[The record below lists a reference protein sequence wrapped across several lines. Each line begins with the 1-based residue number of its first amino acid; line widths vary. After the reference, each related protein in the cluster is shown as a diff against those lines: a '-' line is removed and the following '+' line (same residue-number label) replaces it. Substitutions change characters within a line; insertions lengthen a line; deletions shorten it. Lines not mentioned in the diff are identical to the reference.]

1 VTDAAPQTPVSYLL
15 RIPEPHTHL
24 LHVEMRVDGVA
35 GPLELAMPSW
45 TPGSY
50 LMREFPRNVVAL
62 MAFDGAGR
70 PLAAAK
76 TDKSTWRVDAPAD
89 GTVVTRYVV
98 HADELSVRTS
108 HVDATH
114 AAVNGASVFLFARG
128 RQDGP
133 HAVTVAAPEGWR
145 TTTSLRETQPG
156 TFAARDY
163 DELVD
168 SPMEIGRHALV
179 EWPVDGVTHRWAVWG
194 RGNWDGHRL
203 AHDTTRIVL
212 AEKALFGSLP
222 YPDYTFILHVAP
234 GGGGGLE
241 HRNSTVLLSDRWSF
255 RGPPYEH
262 FLALTAHELFHAWN
276 GKRIR
281 PAVLGPFDLTREAY
295 TRELWV
301 VEGIT
306 SYYTDLLLLR
316 AGLIGPQRYLE
327 RLAEQVTR
335 LYGVPGRYV
344 QPLEDSSFD
353 TWIKFYRPDA
363 NSPNATVSYYLKG
376 ALVALLLDLE
386 IRAATAG
393 ERSLDDVMRL
403 LWERWGAPDV
413 GFPEGEVERIAAEVA
428 GRDLSAFFDRT
439 LRGRG
444 DLDYAPYLAAAGLE
458 LTGAHEPPRAGA
470 AVGAGAASSGGASG
484 GAPAAA
490 AGETGAGGASGP
502 AAAPKPPLEPRVG
515 IQVKLEGGK
524 TVVGNVLA
532 DSPAWRA
539 GVNAGDELVALD
551 GMRVGMESL
560 VARLS
565 ERKHGDRVTLT
576 VFRRDELVNLS
587 LEVEMAPP
595 QKWAI
600 RPLPDATPEQLAFC
614 ASWLRVD
621 VPPAAPAAAG

>member
-1 VTDAAPQTPVSYLL
+1 MTDTAPLPDIRYVL

-24 LHVEMRVDGVA
+24 LHVEMRVDGVD

-50 LMREFPRNVVAL
+50 LMREFPRNVVAFVP
-62 MAFDGAGR
+62 ADGAGR
-70 PLAAAK
+70 PLAFEK
-76 TDKSTWRVDAPAD
+76 TDKNTWRVAASGD
-89 GTVVTRYVV
+89 GVVVARYVV

-128 RQDGP
+128 REGAR
-133 HAVTVAAPEGWR
+133 HLVSVAAPEGWR
-145 TTTSLRETQPG
+145 TTTAMAETEPG
-156 TFAARDY
+156 VFAARNY

-168 SPMEIGRHALV
+168 SPLEIGRHALV
-179 EWPVDGVTHRWAVWG
+179 EWEVEGVPHRWAVWG
-194 RGNWDGHRL
+194 RGNHDGRRL
-203 AHDTTRIVL
+203 AHDATRIVL

-222 YPDYTFILHVAP
+222 YPHFTFILHVAP
-234 GGGGGLE
+234 GAGGGLE
-241 HRNSTVLLSDRWSF
+241 HRSSTVLLTDRWSF
-255 RGPPYEH
+255 RGQPYEH

-281 PAVLGPFDLTREAY
+281 PAALGPFDLTRESY

-306 SYYTDLLLLR
+306 SYYTDLVLLR

-327 RLAEQVTR
+327 RLAESVTR

-363 NSPNATVSYYLKG
+363 NTPNATVSYYLKG

-386 IRAATAG
+386 IRRATAG

-403 LWERWGAPDV
+403 LWARWGAPDL
-413 GFPEGEVERIAAEVA
+413 GFPEGEVERVSAEVA
-428 GRDLSAFFDRT
+428 GRDLAAFFDRT
-439 LRGRG
+439 LRQRG

-458 LTGAHEPPRAGA
+458 LAGAHTPPPASAREADRGAEAAGA
-470 AVGAGAASSGGASG
+470 PEGAAQGQGAR
-484 GAPAAA
+484 AANGA
-490 AGETGAGGASGP
+490 AGGP
-502 AAAPKPPLEPRVG
+502 AAMDPRIG
-515 IQVKLEGGK
+515 IQMKFEAGK
-524 TVVGNVLA
+524 AVVGNVLA
-532 DSPAWRA
+532 DTPAWRA

-551 GMRVGMESL
+551 GLRVGMDTLSAR
-560 VARLS
+560 VA
-565 ERKHGDRVTLT
+565 ERKHGERVTLT

-587 LEVEMAPP
+587 MEVELAPP
-595 QKWAI
+595 QKWVI
-600 RPLPDATPEQLAFC
+600 RSVADPTPEQLAFR

-621 VPPAAPAAAG
+621 VPPATPAAAG